1 MSRIA
6 RKLARRKRRI
16 MKRLEWS
23 QRTKYRRYAEEAGP
37 VIDVGAVK
45 YELADKARGIANG
58 GVGLMLRVAREVGL
72 VEAID
77 RRVQLLKMHVPYH
90 ESDHVL
96 NFAING
102 LCDATCLQDMELRR
116 NDEVFLD
123 SIGADAIP
131 DPTTAGDFCRRF
143 DESALR
149 DLHNAIDDAR
159 LNVWKRQPDEF
170 FDEAVI
176 DMDGTLVNKKGDRE
190 SAGKSR
196 MRVNR

>member
-16 MKRLEWS
+16 IQRLKR
-23 QRTKYRRYAEEAGP
+23 TNDNKYRRYAAGAGP

-102 LCDATCLQDMELRR
+102 LCDGTCLQDMELRR

-131 DPTTAGDFCRRF
+131 DPTTAGDFCRRC
-143 DESALR
+143 DESTLR
-149 DLHNAIDDAR
+149 DLHNAIDDVR
-159 LNVWKRQPDEF
+159 LNVWKRPSPDF

-176 DMDGTLVNKKGDRE
+176 DRH
-190 SAGKSR
+190 
-196 MRVNR
+196 

>member
-16 MKRLEWS
+16 MRRLKK
-23 QRTKYRRYAEEAGP
+23 TNDNKYRRYAEGAGP
-37 VIDVGAVK
+37 VINPGGIK

-77 RRVQLLKMHVPYH
+77 RRVELLKMHVPYH

-102 LCDATCLQDMELRR
+102 LCNATCLQDMELRR

-159 LNVWKRQPDEF
+159 LNVWKRQPAQF
-170 FDEAVI
+170 FDEACI
-176 DMDGTLVNKKGDRE
+176 DMDGTLVITTGECKEGMDI
-190 SAGKSR
+190 
-196 MRVNR
+196 

>member
-16 MKRLEWS
+16 IQRLKR
-23 QRTKYRRYAEEAGP
+23 TNDDKYRRSAAGAGP

-58 GVGLMLRVAREVGL
+58 GVGLMLRVAREAGL
-72 VEAID
+72 VPAID
-77 RRVQLLKMHVPYH
+77 RRVQLLKRHVPYH

-96 NFAING
+96 NFAINA
-102 LCDATCLQDMELRR
+102 LCGATCLQDIELRR
-116 NDEVFLD
+116 HDEVFWD
-123 SIGADAIP
+123 AIGADAIP

-149 DLHNAIDDAR
+149 DLHHAIDDAR
-159 LNVWKRQPDEF
+159 LNVWKRQSPDF

-176 DMDGTLVNKKGDRE
+176 DRDGTLVVTTGECK
-190 SAGKSR
+190 AGMEIS
-196 MRVNR
+196 

>member
-1 MSRIA
+1 MSKIA
-6 RKLARRKRRI
+6 RQLASRKRRI
-16 MKRLEWS
+16 MRRLK
-23 QRTKYRRYAEEAGP
+23 QTNDNKYRRFAEGAGP
-37 VIDVGAVK
+37 VIDVEAVK
-45 YELADKARGIANG
+45 YELADKVRGVANG

-96 NFAING
+96 NFAINA
-102 LCDATCLQDMELRR
+102 LCDATCLQDIELRR

-123 SIGADAIP
+123 SIGADALP

-149 DLHNAIDDAR
+149 NLHDAIDDAR
-159 LNVWKRQPDEF
+159 LNVWKRQ
-170 FDEAVI
+170 
-176 DMDGTLVNKKGDRE
+176 GQG
-190 SAGKSR
+190 
-196 MRVNR
+196 MRQERPGN